1 MKVLQ
6 MTQIIDIAM
15 KAGEEVTTQ
24 LSFSTQMILLAI
36 YIIAAVLLILK
47 TIEIYKNLIAIMKEN
62 KEKEKRWERAIQ
74 LAEQQLNG
82 IPTTSAEDYQQQKI
96 TFK

>member
-1 MKVLQ
+1 